1 MYKQRLPAVWG
12 SCAYFLEMDLRRR
25 RVRPTTFWTPSHR
38 LGVLGLHC
46 ITAVISLIT
55 LGVSLGFFSHQSPQ
69 LEMPSESVTRWVCMG
84 CHQPNQHGGPTSYF
98 ADYKAAACHYARAAQ
113 CNKSMRGLRTVTI
126 VSRPSDRDAGGGGA
140 VGPWPPVRPQPGE
153 YYITYHITVI

>member
-69 LEMPSESVTRWVCMG
+69 LEMPSVTRWVCMG

-98 ADYKAAACHYARAAQ
+98 ADYIVTTRRPRATTPALRSATNQCEACAQ
-113 CNKSMRGLRTVTI
+113 SPLCPGQATVT
-126 VSRPSDRDAGGGGA
+126 PAGA
-140 VGPWPPVRPQPGE
+140 VQWVPGHQCALSQVNT
-153 YYITYHITVI
+153 I

>member
-1 MYKQRLPAVWG
+1 MYKQRLPVVWG
-12 SCAYFLEMDLRRR
+12 SCAYFLEMDSDLRRR

-69 LEMPSESVTRWVCMG
+69 LEMPSVTRWVCMG
-84 CHQPNQHGGPTSYF
+84 CHQPNQHGDPTLY
-98 ADYKAAACHYARAAQ
+98 
-113 CNKSMRGLRTVTI
+113 LRL
-126 VSRPSDRDAGGGGA
+126 RRLQGGR
-140 VGPWPPVRPQPGE
+140 VRPLRPRCAVQQINARPA
-153 YYITYHITVI
+153 HSHHCVQAKRP

>member
-1 MYKQRLPAVWG
+1 VYKQRLPAVWG

-69 LEMPSESVTRWVCMG
+69 LEMPSVTRWVCMG

-98 ADYKAAACHYARAAQ
+98 ADYKAAACHYAYPVWRQ
-113 CNKSMRGLRTVTI
+113 EPPNYSCEYNWLYNILCSMLYDMLYAVK
-126 VSRPSDRDAGGGGA
+126 AGTRSQN
-140 VGPWPPVRPQPGE
+140 VGWEVQQS
-153 YYITYHITVI
+153 I